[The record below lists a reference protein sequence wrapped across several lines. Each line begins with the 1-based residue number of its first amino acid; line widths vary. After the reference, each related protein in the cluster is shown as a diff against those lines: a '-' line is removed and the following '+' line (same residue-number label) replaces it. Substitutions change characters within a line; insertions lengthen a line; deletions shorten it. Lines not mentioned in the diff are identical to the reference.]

1 MKKKSSRPD
10 QVLYILFFGKNKKMT
25 FGHGLFFLCR
35 FPEFIFFPFPQ
46 SCPSLLPVWLFDY
59 YWHVVDGWLE
69 SCDPNRSQGRS
80 HFGRKSNPHHHHHQ
94 RKQADFV
101 PSVIW
106 EGNILFF
113 KYKNKK
119 NKKLVSAPSGSHSV
133 TSCRRC
139 VPKWR
144 PRHGATRNNKRKT
157 GYINK
162 KKNYC
167 AGKYKSVSAGNL
179 KKKSAIDRLAFSVY
193 RIGVRFVRFR
203 AAMLLLLL
211 VCHHHRHL
219 KK

>member
-119 NKKLVSAPSGSHSV
+119 
-133 TSCRRC
+133 T
-139 VPKWR
+139 
-144 PRHGATRNNKRKT
+144 
-157 GYINK
+157 
-162 KKNYC
+162 KN
-167 AGKYKSVSAGNL
+167 S
-179 KKKSAIDRLAFSVY
+179 Y
-193 RIGVRFVRFR
+193 R
-203 AAMLLLLL
+203 
-211 VCHHHRHL
+211 RHL
-219 KK
+219 VRIAWPVVVDVYQNEGPDTEQHETIREKRDI